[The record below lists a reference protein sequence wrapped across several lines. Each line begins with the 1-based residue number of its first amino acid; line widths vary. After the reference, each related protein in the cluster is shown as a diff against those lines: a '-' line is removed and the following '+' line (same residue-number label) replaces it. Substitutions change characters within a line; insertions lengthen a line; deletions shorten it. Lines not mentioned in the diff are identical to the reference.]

1 MTPTRE
7 ETLQAERD
15 AAVGALADAVR
26 KARDEA
32 LEEVASMAAERA
44 ANAKRRRDAAKAA
57 DMREAYLIAEGQWD
71 WIAPLADDIRALKSK
86 P

>member
-1 MTPTRE
+1 MRPTRE

-26 KARDEA
+26 KARDVA
-32 LEEVASMAAERA
+32 LEEAAEQMAALSVVAQIYER
-44 ANAKRRRDAAKAA
+44 KRAFADAASS
-57 DMREAYLIAEGQWD
+57 
-71 WIAPLADDIRALKSK
+71 IRALKSK

>member
-7 ETLQAERD
+7 ETLQAELE
-15 AAVGALADAVR
+15 ALKASLPEVAR

-32 LEEVASMAAERA
+32 LEEAATMADAEARGWAEAFHRWRDTDTEAADRCSAREIVASDVA
-44 ANAKRRRDAAKAA
+44 
-57 DMREAYLIAEGQWD
+57 GV
-71 WIAPLADDIRALKSK
+71 IRALKSK